1 MQPSTCDLATGIRS
15 RHRPVTVL
23 KRLGLASTNSH
34 HLTKDVA
41 QSRSGFV
48 MLCNAHP
55 LSSPPLFSSLG
66 SSCLSSL
73 PCRVPLHRQ
82 PLSDLQH
89 QHQRDPVPAQVG
101 KQQQVVR
108 SDGEHSNKE
117 SCHRHLG
124 AKLCTCCIGTWGVG
138 ANNRRHVRVAVHATC
153 RMQHQYPWFR

>member
-1 MQPSTCDLATGIRS
+1 
-15 RHRPVTVL
+15 
-23 KRLGLASTNSH
+23 
-34 HLTKDVA
+34 
-41 QSRSGFV
+41 
-48 MLCNAHP
+48 MLCNALLSP
-55 LSSPPLFSSLG
+55 LPLLSSSLG
-66 SSCLSSL
+66 YVVFPQLPP

-89 QHQRDPVPAQVG
+89 QHQREPVPAKVG

-124 AKLCTCCIGTWGVG
+124 AKLCTCCIGTWGVA

-153 RMQHQYPWFR
+153 SHAASISMVPLIQLIDADARAQKSQVRPCRTAAGRKSVP